1 MLLSVSVEASM
12 LLGVASIALRSCR
25 VTNVF
30 RTLPTN
36 CFGVVYLIRT
46 LLLARHIRNWYP

>member
-12 LLGVASIALRSCR
+12 LFGIESIALWSCR

-30 RTLPTN
+30 GDTTDELVWSCGT
-36 CFGVVYLIRT
+36 
-46 LLLARHIRNWYP
+46 